1 MRAKR
6 SSTTPLYIPDE
17 LLRAYGPEA
26 RWQVAT
32 SVSARHAREAS
43 SSLRPVAPAGTDR
56 LVRFAAYTGLVAW
69 GGLVALWVWLA
80 LRDPMLWAP
89 IAMSG
94 TVVLVLAAVALPRVF
109 TAFRT
114 RRLRR

>member
-1 MRAKR
+1 MRANR
-6 SSTTPLYIPDE
+6 SSSAPLYIPDE

-32 SVSARHAREAS
+32 SVSARDAGAMPPP
-43 SSLRPVAPAGTDR
+43 LRPVAEAGTGR
-56 LVRFAAYTGLVAW
+56 LLRFAAYTGLAMW

-80 LRDPMLWAP
+80 LHDPMLWAP

-94 TVVLVLAAVALPRVF
+94 AVVLVLAAVALPRVF
-109 TAFRT
+109 RAGRA
-114 RRLRR
+114 RRLKR

>member
-32 SVSARHAREAS
+32 SVTARDAGAAPPP
-43 SSLRPVAPAGTDR
+43 LRPVAAAGTDR
-56 LVRFAAYTGLVAW
+56 LVRFAAYTGLATW

-80 LRDPMLWAP
+80 LHDPMLWAP

-94 TVVLVLAAVALPRVF
+94 TVVLVLAAVALPRVLR
-109 TAFRT
+109 AGRA
-114 RRLRR
+114 RRLEP